1 MKNQNRMPIFEA
13 LIKHRNS
20 RPTSFHVP
28 GHKYGV
34 LLQHRPEEEN
44 YFKDVLKID
53 ATEITGL
60 DDLHSPDG
68 IIQEAEEL
76 LAELYQVKKSF
87 FLINGS
93 TVGNLAMIMAACEQD
108 DLILVQRN
116 CHKSVLNA
124 LNLAKVRPVFLD
136 PDFVHHWKI
145 ASGVSLDTVEQ
156 AFSRF
161 PSAKAIILTYPNY
174 YGLVSDLKEISKL
187 AHLYNIPVL
196 VDEAHGSHLIVGEPF
211 PASAIQCGADVVVQS
226 AHKTLPAM
234 TMGSYMHVNSDLVSI
249 DKIREYLQMFQSSS
263 PSYPIMASL
272 DLARHYLSSYKKA
285 DCDFLNKEIARFKKE
300 LAVIPSIEVL
310 DFPSKIGDLLKIT
323 IQSKSGLSGFEL
335 QKLLE
340 KEGIYT
346 ELADSYNVL
355 FIFPLLKENHV
366 YPIDETI
373 MKIKRV
379 LADIKIEHVRE
390 EMVMTIDTRISELAI
405 PFSEMAK
412 YETKEV
418 PIDEAEGKVC
428 AETIIPY
435 PPGIPLLQRGEQITE
450 EKIIH
455 LNRLVGG
462 GSRFHGGLLLDKG
475 LLKVFIET
483 TAFGG

>member
-1 MKNQNRMPIFEA
+1 MKNQNRMPLFEA
-13 LIKHRNS
+13 LIKHNNK

-28 GHKYGV
+28 GHKYGA
-34 LLQHRPEEEN
+34 LLQNTLEEDN
-44 YFKDVLKID
+44 YFKKVLQID

-60 DDLHSPDG
+60 DDLHSPEG
-68 IIQEAEEL
+68 VIQEAEEL
-76 LAELYQVKKSF
+76 LADLYQVKKSF
-87 FLINGS
+87 FLVNGS

-108 DLILVQRN
+108 DLVLVQRN

-124 LNLAKVRPVFLD
+124 LNLAKVRPVFLEPEYD
-136 PDFVHHWKI
+136 HHWKI
-145 ASGVSLDTVEQ
+145 ATGVRLETVEK
-156 AFSRF
+156 AISRY
-161 PSAKAIILTYPNY
+161 PSTKAIILTYPNY

-187 AHLYNIPVL
+187 AHLHNIPVL

-234 TMGSYMHVNSDLVSI
+234 TMGSYLHVNSDLV
-249 DKIREYLQMFQSSS
+249 KIEKIKEYLHIFQSSS

-272 DLARHYLSSYKKA
+272 DIARNYLSSFKKA
-285 DCDFLNKEIARFKKE
+285 DCDFLINEITRFKEE

-310 DFPSKIGDLLKIT
+310 DFPNKQGDLLKIT
-323 IQSKSGLSGFEL
+323 IQTRSGLNGFEL
-335 QKLLE
+335 QKLFE
-340 KEGIYT
+340 KEEIYT
-346 ELADSYNVL
+346 ELADPYNVL
-355 FIFPLLKENHV
+355 FIFPLLKKDHV

-373 MKIKRV
+373 MKMKRV
-379 LADIKIEHVRE
+379 LADVNDEHVRE
-390 EMVMTIDTRISELAI
+390 EIVMLSDNRISELAI
-405 PFSEMAK
+405 PFSQMAK

-418 PIDEAEGKVC
+418 PFDEAEGKVC